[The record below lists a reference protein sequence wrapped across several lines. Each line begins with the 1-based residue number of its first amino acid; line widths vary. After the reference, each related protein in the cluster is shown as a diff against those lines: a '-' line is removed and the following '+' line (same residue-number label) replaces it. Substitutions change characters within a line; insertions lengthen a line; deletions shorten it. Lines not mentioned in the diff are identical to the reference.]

1 MKSLGDNPGDFSIL
15 FKVLLAH
22 ARRKVEHRVIVPL
35 VFCRACLYSRRYKG
49 DKALIN
55 KVLLA
60 VGPELYFPVEV
71 VLVFGVA
78 PHPGDGLIE
87 FMLVRPDGTILK
99 RPRFLGPVTGEEP
112 RRFHVERPLEYI
124 TVQRNQSP
132 RLVIRVPARPRRAAY
147 HVFKLRN
154 EVFPVPLRHYFF
166 HFLFSCPPGSASAKE
181 PAPIIIVNSRCGFLY
196 FFQVKGPCLTPL
208 GTYTADVLSIFNG
221 CPSTMNSIS
230 PPSSS

>member
-1 MKSLGDNPGDFSIL
+1 MKYLGDNPGDFSIL
-15 FKVLLAH
+15 FQVLFPH
-22 ARRKVEHRVIVPL
+22 ARREVEHRLIYSSDVY
-35 VFCRACLYSRRYKG
+35 RAVLYPRRYKG

-60 VGPELYFPVEV
+60 VDPELYLPVEV

-124 TVQRNQSP
+124 AVQRNQSP
-132 RLVIRVPARPRRAAY
+132 RLVIRVLGRPRRAAY
-147 HVFKLRN
+147 PVFTLRN
-154 EVFPVPLRHYFF
+154 EVFPVPLTHY
-166 HFLFSCPPGSASAKE
+166 
-181 PAPIIIVNSRCGFLY
+181 
-196 FFQVKGPCLTPL
+196 
-208 GTYTADVLSIFNG
+208 
-221 CPSTMNSIS
+221 
-230 PPSSS
+230 